1 MIVGII
7 GKILAWITSL
17 GMALFPAGTSS
28 YELSSMGKGSS
39 EYILEQAPSS
49 VTPNDPLPDTAV
61 PVTDN
66 AQVLGEW
73 ASKSLDMSLNFAV
86 RDSGVNLFLGTAC
99 NSGAGPVELA
109 DGVLVADDVAVKM
122 KACGSSETL
131 LEEAALNLLYAHP
144 KLYVDGANLWLV
156 SDQASVKFDRK

>member
-17 GMALFPAGTSS
+17 GMALFPVGTSS
-28 YELSSMGKGSS
+28 YELSSMGNGSS
-39 EYILEQAPSS
+39 EYIAEQASS
-49 VTPNDPLPDTAV
+49 SATPRDPLPDTAV

-73 ASKSLDMSLNFAV
+73 ASKPLDMSLNFAV

-99 NSGAGPVELA
+99 NSGAGPVEIA
-109 DGVLVADDVAVKM
+109 NGVLVADDVAVTM
-122 KACGSSETL
+122 RACGPAERR
-131 LEEAALNLLYAHP
+131 LEEAALKLMYAHP

-156 SDQASVKFDRK
+156 SDQASVKFERK